1 VCHSSERPYGSYNW
15 LMLTHSKPEPGIV
28 WTWQNVALYFG
39 RPVATV
45 KRWHRFRPLPLSR
58 IGRHVCVPKTAIDLW
73 VLEAPKAAAHTR
85 QPGRPTSLC
94 LKPSSV
100 LGEASQSA
108 RAGRSKNSTSHGAVP
123 S

>member
-1 VCHSSERPYGSYNW
+1 
-15 LMLTHSKPEPGIV
+15 MLTHHPRTEPGIV

-58 IGRHVCVPKTAIDLW
+58 IGRHVCAPKTAIDLW
-73 VLEAPKAAAHTR
+73 VLEAPKAAAHAR
-85 QPGRPTSLC
+85 QPGRPTSLY
-94 LKPSSV
+94 L
-100 LGEASQSA
+100 SQSA
-108 RAGRSKNSTSHGAVP
+108 RARRSKNFTSHGAVP